1 MKMFGE
7 LFQEADW
14 KKEKH
19 IPVIECAEK
28 VKAGE
33 FFPVKVTVGK
43 EIPHPNTTAHHISWI
58 AVYFQAEGEKFPFEV
73 GRFDFNA
80 HGESMDGPDKGS
92 VYTVSEVTVNM
103 KVTKP
108 GVIYVSS
115 QCNLHG
121 LWSSQKELQLG

>member
-19 IPVIECAEK
+19 IPVIECAD
-28 VKAGE
+28 KAKIGE
-33 FFPVKVTVGK
+33 FFPVKVIVGK

-58 AVYFQAEGEKFPFEV
+58 AVYFQAEGEKFTFEV

-92 VYTVSEVTVNM
+92 VYTGSEVTISV

-108 GVIYVSS
+108 GVIYATS

-121 LWSSQKELQLG
+121 LWSSQKELQLV